1 MASRMIL
8 LLTLGTLLARA
19 IDAQTSSAAARDVA
33 RLADDALEGR
43 LTGSPGADSA
53 AAYIASRFRELG
65 LTQVPALAGWTQTFI
80 VSPNAPAAH
89 GSGLGGASGHNVV
102 ALLGGQDPALAERYV
117 VIGAHYDH
125 LGLGGGG
132 NSLDPANAG
141 QVHNGADDNAS
152 GVAAL
157 LETARRL
164 VERPAPWTTVFVA
177 FSGEEQ
183 GVIGSTEFVRS
194 AVIPMDQVLFML
206 NFDMVGRLR
215 DDRLTVFG
223 AESAEE
229 WNEVLDA
236 ANRGHGLALNPQ
248 PGAYGPSDHTSFTV
262 AGVPV
267 LHFFTGSHEDYHR
280 STDDA
285 QKVNVAGLQRVAALA
300 TDVLHSVAARRAPL
314 TLVRVPAPAPAQGRG
329 YGAWLGTVPDMTDNP
344 GGVRISGVSP
354 GSPAEAAG
362 LKGGDV
368 VLRIGDHEVP
378 DLQAMTDALRS
389 HKPGDAVIVV
399 VRRDGEELHIPVTL
413 GQRNRP

>member
-8 LLTLGTLLARA
+8 LLTLGTLLARE
-19 IDAQTSSAAARDVA
+19 IDAQAPPAVARDVA

-53 AAYIASRFRELG
+53 AAYIGSRFRELG
-65 LTQVPALAGWTQTFI
+65 LVQVPALAGWTQTFTI
-80 VSPNAPAAH
+80 SPNAPAAQ
-89 GSGLGGASGHNVV
+89 GTGLGGATGHNVV
-102 ALLGGQDPALAERYV
+102 ALLRGQDPALAERYV

-132 NSLDPANAG
+132 TSLDPANAG

-194 AVIPMDQVLFML
+194 AVLPMDRVLFML

-215 DDRLTVFG
+215 EDRLTVFG

-236 ANRGHGLALNPQ
+236 ANRGHGLVLNPQ

-285 QKVNVAGLQRVAALA
+285 QEVNVAGLQRVAALA
-300 TDVLHSVAARRAPL
+300 TDIVHSVAARRAPL

-362 LKGGDV
+362 LKGGDI
-368 VLRIGDHEVP
+368 VLRIGEHEVP

-389 HKPGDAVIVV
+389 HKPGDNVIVA
-399 VRRDGEELHIPVTL
+399 VRRDGEELRIPVTL
-413 GQRNRP
+413 RQRNRP